1 MVTSYYTFSCIAT
14 HVINFFLCGESQRE
28 NAEYR
33 STLVNVR
40 MLLSCI
46 PVQIIS
52 NNYFNR
58 CKEVKCQYDQTD
70 NDLLKI
76 YTKIKFK
83 QFLKSLCES
92 VSVTVEIVFESPP
105 RNQNEESLS
114 LKRLEGA
121 GSCDCQ

>member
-1 MVTSYYTFSCIAT
+1 MVRLLEWLPLITLLVALQRMLLI
-14 HVINFFLCGESQRE
+14 FFLCGESQRE

-76 YTKIKFK
+76 YTKIK
-83 QFLKSLCES
+83 SA
-92 VSVTVEIVFESPP
+92 I
-105 RNQNEESLS
+105 
-114 LKRLEGA
+114 
-121 GSCDCQ
+121 